1 MTSEDRIENV
11 AHTLYVEIYESEFCG
26 KNRGRFL
33 IAREDIKK
41 LLDVKRLHQS
51 TIEKLVDSCLELG
64 LVVIDMDD
72 SFAFAET
79 TFVQKWRK
87 VPARLID
94 EHANRLNQEEQDEF
108 DEDDGDTNILD
119 EDEE

>member
-1 MTSEDRIENV
+1 MTTEERIENV
-11 AHTLYVEIYESEFCG
+11 AQTFYFEIYESEFCG

-33 IAREDIKK
+33 VSREDVKK
-41 LLDVKRLHQS
+41 LLNVQRLHQS

-64 LVVIDMDD
+64 LVVIDMDG

-79 TFVQKWRK
+79 KFVQKWRK
-87 VPARLID
+87 VPARLVD
-94 EHANRLNQEEQDEF
+94 EHANRLAQQDES
-108 DEDDGDTNILD
+108 DNDDGDTNIFD